1 MELYW
6 TSDCGS
12 DSSASEVDV
21 VSPLDSFQV
30 SYFTVQNNK
39 ATSWYSSSYKTWE
52 LSQVNRSQ

>member
-21 VSPLDSFQV
+21 VSRLESSQF
-30 SYFTVQNNK
+30 SNST
-39 ATSWYSSSYKTWE
+39 TSRKDNILMYGIISLYIIIM
-52 LSQVNRSQ
+52 